1 MHDIDVNRINTYR
14 AVHFQIK
21 VEKKKYT
28 EEDSRQ
34 TRSSLKERKSNGN
47 LSLLKSSWFLY
58 ISKDN
63 LSGII

>member
-21 VEKKKYT
+21 VEKKYT

-47 LSLLKSSWFLY
+47 LSLL
-58 ISKDN
+58 
-63 LSGII
+63 

>member
-34 TRSSLKERKSNGN
+34 TRSSLKERKSNEN
-47 LSLLKSSWFLY
+47 LSLL
-58 ISKDN
+58 
-63 LSGII
+63 